1 VLEDWEDAARRYVE
15 LAERALDH
23 GALSHARLGY
33 HMAASVRWAH
43 GQWAAAREQSLQ
55 SERIVRGADDG
66 DQIAGIAETARC
78 LVMIERDLSKADAML
93 MEAQS
98 LAERRHTAHLAIP
111 AGLGMLRYYENK
123 LDEAETLFQQSRA
136 LCKSAGDR
144 LSEFQANEY
153 LVMIDFQRGRY
164 EDARRR
170 CDELLTIGARLR
182 DGSEAPFARA
192 MYGLCTYATDDDA
205 EPLDAALADLRVAD
219 AKHRLAC
226 ILTRAAQLDYERK
239 RVDSAIARAEEALTV
254 AQILDRPSEMLLAH
268 VVLARGYRTRHD
280 GARAQGH
287 LDEIARLTAGTVAEW
302 ARIQAEQ
309 LQRRSHA

>member
-1 VLEDWEDAARRYVE
+1 MSPRGAAFLASAFAPADRTAHKNCTIILAASVVEDWEDAARRYVE

-98 LAERRHTAHLAIP
+98 LAERRHTVHLAIP

-144 LSEFQANEY
+144 LRIPRT
-153 LVMIDFQRGRY
+153 LP
-164 EDARRR
+164 RR
-170 CDELLTIGARLR
+170 
-182 DGSEAPFARA
+182 
-192 MYGLCTYATDDDA
+192 
-205 EPLDAALADLRVAD
+205 
-219 AKHRLAC
+219 
-226 ILTRAAQLDYERK
+226 
-239 RVDSAIARAEEALTV
+239 
-254 AQILDRPSEMLLAH
+254 
-268 VVLARGYRTRHD
+268 
-280 GARAQGH
+280 
-287 LDEIARLTAGTVAEW
+287 
-302 ARIQAEQ
+302 
-309 LQRRSHA
+309 